1 MEIETIKNI
10 IYGIIKEILEID
22 DVKQYINADGTFL
35 DIGLNSI
42 NYIKVVVSIEEKFGI
57 EFDDELLDFEQFTS
71 INTLC
76 TYIKENI
83 ESNA

>member
-42 NYIKVVVSIEEKFGI
+42 NYIKVVVSIE
-57 EFDDELLDFEQFTS
+57 
-71 INTLC
+71 
-76 TYIKENI
+76 
-83 ESNA
+83 